1 MSDTVST
8 DSTYRV
14 TADEL
19 RQFIE
24 RFERLEMERK
34 DLLDQLKEVL
44 AEAKSRGYD
53 TRVIKKVMAIRR
65 RDPQE
70 VLEEDAVLDLY
81 KEALGM

>member
-1 MSDTVST
+1 MSETVST

-34 DLLDQLKEVL
+34 DLLDQQKEVL

>member
-34 DLLDQLKEVL
+34 DLLDQQKEVL
-44 AEAKSRGYD
+44 AETKSRGYD